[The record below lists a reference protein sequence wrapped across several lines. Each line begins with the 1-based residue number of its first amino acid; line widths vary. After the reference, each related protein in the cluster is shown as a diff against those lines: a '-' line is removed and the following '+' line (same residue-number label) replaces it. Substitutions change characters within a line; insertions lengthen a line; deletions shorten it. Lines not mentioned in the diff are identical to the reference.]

1 MKLKKL
7 SSFIYIVI
15 VKQCWVINLG
25 ELKSDEKYF
34 AR

>member
-1 MKLKKL
+1 MKQKKL

-15 VKQCWVINLG
+15 VKHCWVIKLG

>member
-7 SSFIYIVI
+7 SSFIFIVI
-15 VKQCWVINLG
+15 VKHCRVIKLG